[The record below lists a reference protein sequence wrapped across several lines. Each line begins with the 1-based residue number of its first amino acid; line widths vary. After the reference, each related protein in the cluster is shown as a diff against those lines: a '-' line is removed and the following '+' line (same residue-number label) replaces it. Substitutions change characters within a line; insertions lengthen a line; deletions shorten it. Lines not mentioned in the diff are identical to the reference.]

1 MGESVEQRIEMALEL
16 AEIQPDSIP
25 INILMPIEGTPFEGY
40 LDKINEEN
48 VLRTLAIFKI
58 ANPKSILRFCGGR
71 MRLSEEN
78 QELALKTCV
87 EGILTGNYLTTTGKT
102 PEQDIKTVEKIGKT
116 LLEI

>member
-1 MGESVEQRIEMALEL
+1 
-16 AEIQPDSIP
+16 
-25 INILMPIEGTPFEGY
+25 
-40 LDKINEEN
+40 
-48 VLRTLAIFKI
+48 
-58 ANPKSILRFCGGR
+58 